1 MEEYPYPTWI
11 EVNLSIIENNV
22 KNLIKHAGVPLMAVV
37 KANGYGHGSVE
48 ASKAII
54 SGGASYLSV
63 ARYCETIPLRN
74 SQITNPI
81 LVFGMVMPEEVDE
94 AIANDVT
101 ITLYSPEQVG
111 FLAQRAATLGKVVTV
126 HLKVDTGMGRLG
138 VLPHEVLDLVRHV
151 HALGNIH
158 IEGVYSHFATADEPD
173 HPLIRLQLQRF
184 KEVMETLHAEGL
196 QPRWVHIANSS
207 ALLYEKG
214 TEFSMV
220 RAGAAVYGILT
231 RAGVPYPAHTLRH
244 ALTWKARLISVK
256 VMPKGWGI
264 SYGQTYVTADEEV
277 IGVVPIGYADGFRRM
292 SGNEVLIEGQRM
304 PVVGRVCMDQCMV
317 RLPKKYPIGTEVVI
331 IGEQGSESIYSE
343 ELAAR
348 WKTAEHDPTSALSLR
363 IPRIYTRS

>member
-1 MEEYPYPTWI
+1 MEGYHHPTWI

-37 KANGYGHGSVE
+37 KANGYGHGSLEV
-48 ASKAII
+48 SKAVIA
-54 SGGASYLSV
+54 GGASYLGV
-63 ARYCETIPLRN
+63 ARYCETIPLRDGG
-74 SQITNPI
+74 IATPI
-81 LVFGMVMPEEVDE
+81 LVFGMVTPAEVDE
-94 AIANDVT
+94 VIANDVT

-111 FLAQRAATLGKVVTV
+111 LFTQRAAALGKNVIV

-138 VLPHEVLDLVRHV
+138 VLPHEALDLVRHV
-151 HALGNIH
+151 HKLGNIY
-158 IEGVYSHFATADEPD
+158 IEGVYTHFATADEPD

-184 KEVMETLHAEGL
+184 KEVMETLHTEGL
-196 QPRWVHIANSS
+196 QPRWVHMTNSS
-207 ALLYEKG
+207 ALLYERG
-214 TEFSMV
+214 TGFSMV

-231 RAGVPYPAHTLRH
+231 RAGVPYPEHILHH
-244 ALTWKARLISVK
+244 ALTWKACLVSVK
-256 VMPKGWGI
+256 VVPKGWGI
-264 SYGQTYVTADEEV
+264 SYGQTYVTASKEI

-292 SGNEVLIEGQRM
+292 SGNEVLVEGQRV

-348 WKTAEHDPTSALSLR
+348 WNTAEHDPTSALSLR